1 MDNVMLPEMKKVVFG
16 TNRELYTEKGKLA
29 IEKVIMFPED
39 GKPIIVDLVNYSDEV
54 KEEKLD
60 KLSKSLK
67 SAGVNATDNYFTDSK
82 SFVHY
87 YDKALKA
94 QVKKDNSK
102 LKAALIGLGITAGVV
117 GVGSAV
123 GIGAYNLANKG
134 ISVEDADDKLADVPD
149 ISDKD
154 WQFYLDNALDTTQ
167 KEVFQDRITKWLT
180 SVNGKEDWEKA
191 TLTED
196 KMKELGYDSKN
207 CLYGFTA
214 EEAYSLMLRFGNYSD
229 SEYTSITG
237 GKSIDVVKVMDDAH
251 SSSNGALASI
261 IYYYINSDECDL
273 NIDKLINFSDK
284 EVDKINEIEGLLR
297 EYKELEADNTKT
309 GEAEAK
315 MHEIKSWL
323 NEYAHDVDYEQSN
336 AKSYILRTF
345 VQAASIISV
354 KHDYTDQTEIEVY
367 DKTAGV
373 NVSKQITTQLFDEMM
388 IRDLVTGY
396 LYSNDNEMFD
406 SASYLEEHGISS
418 DRYQLMMSD
427 VAMSIA
433 DKSCS
438 SQSEKLQQ
446 ANDFMARL
454 RQNDSLAEA
463 AYAATKDIKIDLNDT
478 NNVIT
483 DWDKLVNGTYDSSVL
498 IEKLNDYLVEKEI
511 YPENTMYFLKEKAV
525 QDYIDYLDNN
535 GVTAG
540 KPGDFIET
548 ETEKSVPVT
557 PSEMTQENA
566 TVLNHEN
573 QVVTPEQAMEEA
585 RQENYEKTDIYD
597 ASTPEAES
605 KVEEE
610 VRKSDDF
617 QARMNLL
624 QGVYNATFNHVVGS
638 SVVTDTVDTSNTY
651 GQVYTD
657 SWANSSDQDIVFNYN
672 LATEDA
678 KKYLNDLSH
687 NGETIEEDVTINPEY
702 KDAEIYPD
710 SQAPV
715 ESVDK
720 KTNDENTSTI
730 ETPTEVATP
739 SNPTDTVK
747 PSEPKQ
753 DNTSTNDTPSKD
765 NNNDKPFEGITDK
778 EPVNYAPAV
787 DDNTTVTPDTG
798 NSDIINIEDMT
809 DEELEEFLKHLNN
822 TLNSTSEQS
831 MSDSN
836 ETVNDSSNVMV
847 DDNATLTSDN
857 QVVDGIVSE
866 APTGYA
872 PVVDNIEGEN
882 NINYSSSF
890 DVESMTDEELEQ
902 FISALNNTVD
912 SEEQVKTK

>member
-16 TNRELYTEKGKLA
+16 TNRELYNKKGKLA

-39 GKPIIVDLVNYSDEV
+39 GKPIIVDLVNYSDEA

-67 SAGVNATDNYFTDSK
+67 AAGVNATDNYFTDSK

-87 YDKALKA
+87 YEKALKA

-123 GIGAYNLANKG
+123 GIGAYNLANNKG
-134 ISVEDADDKLADVPD
+134 VSVEDTDDKLADVPD

-154 WQFYLDNALDTTQ
+154 WQFYLNNALDTTQ

-180 SVNGKEDWEKA
+180 SVNGKEDWEKV

-196 KMKELGYDSKN
+196 KMNELGYDSTN

-273 NIDKLINFSDK
+273 KIDKLINFSDK
-284 EVDKINEIEGLLR
+284 EVEKINEIEGLLR
-297 EYKELEADNTKT
+297 EYKELEADSTKA

-323 NEYAHDVDYEQSN
+323 NEYAHDVDYDQSN

-345 VQAASIISV
+345 VQAASVISV
-354 KHDYTDQTEIEVY
+354 KHGYKDQTEIEVY

-373 NVSKQITTQLFDEMM
+373 NVSKQITTQLFDEIM

-446 ANDFMARL
+446 ANDFMAKL

-498 IEKLNDYLVEKEI
+498 IEKLNDYLVKKEI

-548 ETEKSVPVT
+548 ETERVT
-557 PSEMTQENA
+557 ATPNEMTQENA
-566 TVLNHEN
+566 NALNHEN

-585 RQENYEKTDIYD
+585 RQENYEKTGLYD
-597 ASTPEAES
+597 TSTPGSEP

-610 VRKSDDF
+610 VRNSDDF
-617 QARMNLL
+617 QARMQFL
-624 QGVYNATFNHVVGS
+624 QGIYNATFNHVVGH

-657 SWANSSDQDIVFNYN
+657 SWANSSDEEIVFNYN
-672 LATEDA
+672 LAIEDA
-678 KKYLNDLSH
+678 KKYLDDLSH
-687 NGETIEEDVTINPEY
+687 DGETIEEDVTINPEY

-720 KTNDENTSTI
+720 KTNNENTSTV
-730 ETPTEVATP
+730 ET
-739 SNPTDTVK
+739 PTDTVK
-747 PSEPKQ
+747 PSEPQ
-753 DNTSTNDTPSKD
+753 QGNNSTNDTPSKD

-778 EPVNYAPAV
+778 EPTDYAPVV
-787 DDNTTVTPDTG
+787 DDNTTVTPDNS
-798 NSDIINIEDMT
+798 NSDVVNIEDMT
-809 DEELEEFLKHLNN
+809 DEELEEFLKYLNS
-822 TLNSTSEQS
+822 TLNSANEQS
-831 MSDSN
+831 MSDS
-836 ETVNDSSNVMV
+836 
-847 DDNATLTSDN
+847 NATLTSDN

-872 PVVDNIEGEN
+872 PVVNDSEDNS
-882 NINYSSSF
+882 NYSSSF
-890 DVESMTDEELEQ
+890 DVENMTDEELEQ